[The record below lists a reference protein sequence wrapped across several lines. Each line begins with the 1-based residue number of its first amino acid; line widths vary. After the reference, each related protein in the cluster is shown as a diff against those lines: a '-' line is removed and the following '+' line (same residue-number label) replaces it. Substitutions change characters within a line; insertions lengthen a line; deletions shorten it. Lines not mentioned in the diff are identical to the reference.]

1 MKINTLLSVFAPKDV
16 KFFPLLDEATS
27 ILVQSSVLLKELFST
42 ENPERRNELCRL
54 IKAEEVKGDKI
65 TKQTFKAL
73 NDTFLTRWRN

>member
-1 MKINTLLSVFAPKDV
+1 M
-16 KFFPLLDEATS
+16 LDEATS

-73 NDTFLTRWRN
+73 MILSLRHSTGKISMSWQIFWTM

>member
-16 KFFPLLDEATS
+16 KFFPLLDEATA

-54 IKAEEVKGDKI
+54 IKA
-65 TKQTFKAL
+65 
-73 NDTFLTRWRN
+73 